1 MIILSEKDI
10 KAIAKQ
16 IAIELKKED
25 NQAKT
30 YNVDQLVDMLK
41 VERQKIYKLF
51 NEKQLAHIK
60 IGKKYFV
67 LHNDLG
73 EFLNKNKQTSKTQ

>member
-51 NEKQLAHIK
+51 SEKQLAHTK
-60 IGKKYFV
+60 IGKNYFV
-67 LHNDLG
+67 LHNDLV
-73 EFLNKNKQTSKTQ
+73 EFLNKNKQPSKF